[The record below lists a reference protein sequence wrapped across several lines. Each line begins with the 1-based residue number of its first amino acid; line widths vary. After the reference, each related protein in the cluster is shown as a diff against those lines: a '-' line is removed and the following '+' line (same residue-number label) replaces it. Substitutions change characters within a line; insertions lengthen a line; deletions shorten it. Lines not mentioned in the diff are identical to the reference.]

1 MQLKEVLKLVG
12 AGLTGVYLALQIR
25 KPRRPFDE
33 FLQIYGAISI
43 ELRHQ
48 LETVLLQ
55 TLLPAV
61 SQQDRD
67 ALCRLLDRQSSFLDQ
82 MRFFSL
88 HLPEFPTL
96 IRKGLERL
104 YRLRSEGL
112 VAPTTRRRLNCDPET
127 FRLAVAEA
135 FFDLERSFLATLR
148 AHLPAERRAN
158 LNWEGRPLPELLEE
172 LESVS
177 PPPPQAL
184 VEAIILFEETV
195 ARPDLNR
202 R

>member
-1 MQLKEVLKLVG
+1 VQFKEVLKLVG

-43 ELRHQ
+43 EFRHQ

-61 SQQDRD
+61 SEQDRD

-88 HLPEFPTL
+88 HLNNFPGL
-96 IRKGLERL
+96 IRQGLDRI
-104 YRLRSEGL
+104 YRLRAEGL
-112 VAPTTRRRLNCDPET
+112 VAPTARRRLACDPET
-127 FRLAVAEA
+127 FRLAVAEV
-135 FFDLERSFLATLR
+135 FFDLERSFLTALR
-148 AHLPAERRAN
+148 AHLPAERRAS

-172 LESVS
+172 LEAVS
-177 PPPPQAL
+177 GLSPETL
-184 VEAIILFEETV
+184 VEAIVLFEEAV
-195 ARPDLNR
+195 ARPDLGR